1 MKLDKIA
8 DNKFIDN
15 FIKGC
20 DMKKLFVILGLFI
33 STVSVF
39 AMDWSEY
46 EMMCF
51 INNKEPNYEEWE
63 YLCTE
68 DATDYGYDNSDLEN
82 FLIENEKWEK

>member
-1 MKLDKIA
+1 MLKLDKIA
-8 DNKFIDN
+8 DNKFRDN
-15 FIKGC
+15 FIKGYY
-20 DMKKLFVILGLFI
+20 MKKLFVILGLFI

-63 YLCTE
+63 YLCT
-68 DATDYGYDNSDLEN
+68 DGATDYGYDNEELEE
-82 FLIENEKWEK
+82 FYKIISEY

>member
-1 MKLDKIA
+1 
-8 DNKFIDN
+8 
-15 FIKGC
+15 
-20 DMKKLFVILGLFI
+20 MKKLFVTLGLLIYTF
-33 STVSVF
+33 SLS

-68 DATDYGYDNSDLEN
+68 GATDYGYDDSDLEDL
-82 FLIENEKWEK
+82 LIIEEYGN

>member
-1 MKLDKIA
+1 
-8 DNKFIDN
+8 
-15 FIKGC
+15 
-20 DMKKLFVILGLFI
+20 MKKLFVILSLFI
-33 STVSVF
+33 SAISVF

-68 DATDYGYDNSDLEN
+68 GATDYGYDNSDLED
-82 FLIENEKWEK
+82 LIIIEEYGN

>member
-1 MKLDKIA
+1 MLKLDKIA

-15 FIKGC
+15 FIKEYC
-20 DMKKLFVILGLFI
+20 MKKLFVILGLFI
-33 STVSVF
+33 STVSIF

-68 DATDYGYDNSDLEN
+68 GATDYGYDNSDLEN
-82 FLIENEKWEK
+82 FLIENEK